1 MALEHDTIMKAL
13 GWAYDHAVSGVAGL
27 LSAEELAASYVA
39 RDGTPGE
46 QSDALV
52 RWQVAKASTAGFVT
66 GLGGVLTLPV
76 AVPANLGSVLYVQL
90 RMIAALAAL
99 GGHDVRADQVRA
111 LAYVCLCGSAAVDM
125 ARDVGIQIGM
135 RLTQAAIRKISDDT
149 LLRINQRVGFRL
161 LTKFGAHGVVNLSK
175 AVPFVGGVIG
185 GTIDGASTLTI
196 GKVARN
202 AFVVG

>member
-1 MALEHDTIMKAL
+1 MRLEHDTVMKAL
-13 GWAYDHAVSGVAGL
+13 EWGYDRAVSGVAGL
-27 LSAEELAASYVA
+27 LSAEELAASYVQ
-39 RDGTPGE
+39 RGGTTTE
-46 QSDALV
+46 QGDSLI
-52 RWQVAKASTAGFVT
+52 RWQVAKASTSGFVT
-66 GLGGVLTLPV
+66 GLGGLLSLPI

-125 ARDVGIQIGM
+125 ARDVGIQLGM

-149 LLRINQRVGFRL
+149 LLRINRRVGFRL

-175 AVPFVGGVIG
+175 AVPLVGGVIG

-196 GKVARN
+196 GNVARN
-202 AFVVG
+202 AFITG